1 MSGKQYSLGVAI
13 SDLLLADLARNN
25 GDITST
31 LGPLLESTLAVLMT
45 IEELSGGSGVVTAF
59 TDDML
64 NTYCSVKES
73 QKNGK

>member
-1 MSGKQYSLGVAI
+1 MSGKQYSLDVAI

-25 GDITST
+25 GDVTYT

-45 IEELSGGSGVVTAF
+45 IEELSGDSGVVTAF

-64 NTYCSVKES
+64 NTYCLVKES
-73 QKNGK
+73 QKNER